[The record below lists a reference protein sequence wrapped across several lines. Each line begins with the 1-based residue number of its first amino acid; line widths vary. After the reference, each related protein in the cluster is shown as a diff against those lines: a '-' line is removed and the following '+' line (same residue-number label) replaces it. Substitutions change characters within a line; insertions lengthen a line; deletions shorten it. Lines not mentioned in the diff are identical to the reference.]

1 MDIHEAD
8 MHIKYM
14 LKRVQTNRK
23 KPPLKIMVFNNHSQ
37 KQRITLKK
45 EEGRYKRFLG
55 EDVIFTDNSFQDFSV
70 NPLRFIKNI

>member
-1 MDIHEAD
+1 
-8 MHIKYM
+8 KYM
-14 LKRVQTNRK
+14 LKRVQTNRT
-23 KPPLKIMVFNNHSQ
+23 KPPLKILVFNNHTQ

-45 EEGRYKRFLG
+45 EEGRYTRFLC